1 LRIIFAGR
9 TLLRQL
15 KIKPGICI
23 MTDPIKPD
31 PLQDELHA
39 PRNSEPRRDG
49 ASALDYV
56 KSENGPW
63 LPIVIGGSA
72 LLIAAG
78 YFLGR
83 YYVQLHART
92 PTDRFLN
99 DLEDWVDERSAGLPK
114 TVRDKIGATVGFLS
128 TSVRNTPINQIVS
141 RLQNKPR
148 RLFDLF

>member
-1 LRIIFAGR
+1 MFASR
-9 TLLRQL
+9 SLLRQL

-31 PLQDELHA
+31 PLQDEVHA
-39 PRNSEPRRDG
+39 PRTSEPQRDG
-49 ASALDYV
+49 ASALEYL

-83 YYVQLHART
+83 YYVQLHAQT
-92 PTDRFLN
+92 PTDRFLHE
-99 DLEDWVDERSAGLPK
+99 LEDWVEERSEGLPK
-114 TVRDKIGATVGFLS
+114 AFRDKLNATVGFLGAS
-128 TSVRNTPINQIVS
+128 LRNTPINQIVS
-141 RLQNKPR
+141 RFQNKPHR
-148 RLFDLF
+148 PFNLF

>member
-1 LRIIFAGR
+1 MFASR
-9 TLLRQL
+9 SLLRQL
-15 KIKPGICI
+15 NIKPGICI

-39 PRNSEPRRDG
+39 SRTGEPHRDG
-49 ASALDYV
+49 ASALDYL
-56 KSENGPW
+56 KTDNSPW

-83 YYVQLHART
+83 YYVQLHAQT

-99 DLEDWVDERSAGLPK
+99 DLEDWVEDRSAGLPQ
-114 TVRDKIGATVGFLS
+114 TVRDKLNATVGFLS
-128 TSVRNTPINQIVS
+128 HSVRNTPINQIVS
-141 RLQNKPR
+141 RFQNKPR